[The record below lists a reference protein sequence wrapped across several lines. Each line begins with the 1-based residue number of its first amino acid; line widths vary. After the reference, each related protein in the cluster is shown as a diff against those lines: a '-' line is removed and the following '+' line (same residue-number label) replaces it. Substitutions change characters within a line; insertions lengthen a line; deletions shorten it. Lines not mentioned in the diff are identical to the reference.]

1 MTTIEMINACKLL
14 QAKLGNDRASITY
27 KIAICASGNIEVTL
41 DAYHHIAGHSKEY
54 KTITEAVSDCISK
67 APTAITTTIAEME
80 KEIEALKAKQTLL
93 LAGQ

>member
-1 MTTIEMINACKLL
+1 MTTIEMINACNQL
-14 QAKLGNDRASITY
+14 QSKLGNDRASITY
-27 KIAICASGNIEVTL
+27 KIAICASGKVEVTA

-54 KTITEAVSDCISK
+54 ETIAEAVEDCISK
-67 APTAITTTIAEME
+67 APSAITATIAEME